1 MRKPLRCQI
10 DVCMFNQ
17 PSDSSRYLKV
27 RWDKNDIFHSVPRI
41 LFCGL
46 QSIIR
51 VGLSMV
57 LATFN
62 TLKDLRK
69 QVE

>member
-27 RWDKNDIFHSVPRI
+27 RWDKNDIFHSVPYVYDFI
-41 LFCGL
+41 LQYGEH
-46 QSIIR
+46 
-51 VGLSMV
+51 
-57 LATFN
+57 N
-62 TLKDLRK
+62 
-69 QVE
+69 